1 MPGKRLAQGR
11 RLRLAG
17 RPVSRGISLRVH
29 AHRRHRRATR
39 ALRAGQLGDPPGRC
53 VRRPGVHQPSERRRR
68 VVDPQARR
76 RRMGGFRVD
85 ELLLRH
91 RGEGPRRV
99 RDACA
104 LDAARN
110 AGAMQGPRLLR
121 QGRVGQMGR
130 RAQSAHPELE
140 RPLAQRASDAREAA
154 SARNGRSHVPRREA
168 QAID

>member
-1 MPGKRLAQGR
+1 M
-11 RLRLAG
+11 
-17 RPVSRGISLRVH
+17 
-29 AHRRHRRATR
+29 
-39 ALRAGQLGDPPGRC
+39 
-53 VRRPGVHQPSERRRR
+53 
-68 VVDPQARR
+68 VDPQARR

-85 ELLLRH
+85 ELRLRH

-104 LDAARN
+104 LDAARTPAQCKALDYYDKDASAKWATERN
-110 AGAMQGPRLLR
+110 PRT
-121 QGRVGQMGR
+121 
-130 RAQSAHPELE
+130 PELE